1 MPLNWPTSQ
10 LREIADVRVS
20 NVDKKSY
27 ATERPITLCNYMDVY
42 ANDYLTSALL
52 DFMPATASPS
62 EIERFALHAGDVVIT
77 KDSETPDDIGVPAVI
92 VEDIDGL
99 VCGYHLALIRP
110 KASVHPTFLAKQLA
124 SAPTIR
130 YFAANATG
138 STRFGLAIG
147 TIEKLDVPTP
157 PIAEQSKIAEVL
169 SAVDRAIKQN
179 ETLIA
184 KQQRIK
190 TGLLQDLLTR
200 GIDEHGNLRSEQ
212 THRFKDSPLGRIP
225 IEWECKE
232 LSQVLVQRPRNGL
245 YKPALLI
252 GRGTLL
258 VGQTSFTQD
267 RRLDFSLCR
276 RAVVSPLEI
285 ETFGLVFG
293 DILVTRVFATVDGVG
308 QPVIVDS
315 PPEPAVYESNMLLLR
330 PADSIID
337 SLLLFTW
344 LRSAA
349 TRRRIV
355 CSVNASNQ
363 VSVNQTV
370 LNSLPVPVPSIS
382 EQKRISQALGQIDA
396 AVRCTD
402 VSLLKLRLLK
412 TGLMQDLLTGERR
425 VTALLGSP
433 RELVDA

>member
-10 LREIADVRVS
+10 LRDLADVRVS

-27 ATERPITLCNYMDVY
+27 ATERPIRLCNYMDVY
-42 ANDYLTSALL
+42 ANDYLTSTLL

-77 KDSETPDDIGVPAVI
+77 KDSETPDDIGVPSVI

-110 KASVHPTFLAKQLA
+110 KSNVHPTFLAKQLA

-138 STRFGLAIG
+138 STRFGLAIE
-147 TIEKLDVPTP
+147 TIKKIDVPTP

-169 SAVDRAIKQN
+169 STVDRAIKQT
-179 ETLIA
+179 EALIA
-184 KQQRIK
+184 KQQLIK
-190 TGLLQDLLTR
+190 TGLMQDLLTR
-200 GIDEHGNLRSEQ
+200 GIDEHDNLRFEQ
-212 THRFKDSPLGRIP
+212 THKFKDSPLGRIP
-225 IEWECKE
+225 VEWKCKE

-245 YKPALLI
+245 YKKASLI

-258 VGQTSFTQD
+258 VGQTSFTQE

-276 RAVVSPLEI
+276 RAVVSPSEI
-285 ETFGLVFG
+285 ETFGLVLG

-308 QPVIVDS
+308 QPVLVES

-330 PADSIID
+330 PCASIID

-344 LRSAA
+344 LRSTA
-349 TRRRIV
+349 TRRRV
-355 CSVNASNQ
+355 VRSVNASNQ

-370 LNSLPVPVPSIS
+370 LNALPVPAPSIS
-382 EQKRISQALGQIDA
+382 EQKRISQVLGQIDA
-396 AVRCTD
+396 AVQGTE
-402 VSLLKLRLLK
+402 VALQKLRLLS
-412 TGLMQDLLTGERR
+412 TGLMQDLLTGKRR
-425 VTALLGSP
+425 VIALLGSQ
-433 RELVDA
+433 RS